1 MNLRRLSVLLPKG
14 DEAKITLA
22 QALGELRQSEDEE
35 SARDYLRRTLASM
48 QDFDI
53 SAQPM
58 EIQFSATEACLDL
71 GLVED
76 ADRITTI
83 LLQDHPCQTRT
94 SILRSKVMEQKGEY
108 RESARILED
117 MLHNE
122 PGNGLLY
129 LELGKALI
137 RSGDTIRARGVL
149 KKAVEND
156 SELLEAYD
164 ILISI
169 GDSLHWKA
177 HKALALLDLGD
188 VEGAKSL
195 VSLKLKDSSDPIIL
209 MALAEISRTQGDVLL
224 ARELTDRVQETDS
237 HEPSQMLSAAYRLA
251 RAGLLDESIK
261 VYEKVLK
268 HDPNNSRAWY
278 GIGSANFY
286 MNRYESSLEAVKR
299 SLEIEPDLKAAKV
312 MLVKDL
318 GILGRPI
325 EAVKEAQEYLGE
337 CKDDEIRLEILEALV
352 QYCPGRDTG
361 DVIDDM
367 IELRGEDPS
376 LIALMAENLVSQQ
389 RVSDS
394 LKHLDESLRLYPKDS
409 RLRHIRARIFWSI
422 GESKK
427 ARKDLE
433 TVLERDLRHLPS
445 LKLLLEMHK
454 ADKSY
459 AEAIQVA
466 DRILAQE
473 PTNIDV
479 TKDKAIT
486 LDAMGMHQE
495 AMRTFRQALSWGTR
509 NIQQANEVLAAM
521 LNSGRYEDA
530 LSLADAVIERQD
542 HDSMYW
548 RLRGNALYALERFED
563 SVKCYS
569 QGLEISPDDPWL
581 WYSRGMAIEALQDY
595 REAVD
600 CYDRAIVR
608 DLENVDFWMSKAYCL
623 ERLDVKNEA
632 LKCYDQVLRVK
643 AGHLHALVRKGLLLA
658 ELDRYDEALFF
669 FSKANEITRN
679 IPKILAYLKECHHRL
694 GNHEELVEVTR
705 RVLRL
710 NPESL
715 VDILD
720 MGQALQTLERDKE
733 ALQYFDMALE
743 LRPGD
748 RSIIDMKRTSV
759 RRSGDPEALMKL
771 LQEVL
776 KSDPLDRGARMELA
790 ELHYDNGNFTD
801 TLRVIDDMD
810 ELKDDPA
817 SQALRGH
824 TFQALGRY
832 EEAVRAYSR
841 SLNLRPHHVKTMN
854 MLATALHRQGRND
867 EALERLD
874 EAAFIDPLNYNTQWL
889 KARIL
894 YASGRKEE
902 AKTPLQRLF
911 ELDPR
916 EKDLWSEAAEM
927 LEDLQD
933 NHLAARALSRAIST
947 GAEGL
952 YLRLA
957 ENQLAIGEEDEAF
970 DSLLMATKQLPRSQR
985 AWYLLGRQQS
995 LRGQTSKAAVSL
1007 QKAIRLDP
1015 NIKDAHMELAEIFA
1029 SQNKKT
1035 KAINSFDKAISI
1047 DEKDPA
1053 PFRRR
1058 AALQMELGKLEDAM
1072 MSLQTVQIL
1081 APGDVQARKMIEE
1094 IKNKQDEAAAAAEV
1108 KAETQ

>member
-1 MNLRRLSVLLPKG
+1 MPINLRRLSALLPKG

-22 QALGELRQSEDEE
+22 QALGELRQSEDAE
-35 SARDYLRRTLASM
+35 SARDYLRKTLASM
-48 QDFDI
+48 QDYEI

-58 EIQFSATEACLDL
+58 EIQFSATEACLEL
-71 GLVED
+71 GLIED

-83 LLQDHPCQTRT
+83 LLQDHPCQTRS
-94 SILRSKVMEQKGEY
+94 SILRSKVMEQQGDY

-156 SELLEAYD
+156 SQLLEAYD

-177 HKALALLDLGD
+177 HKALALLDIGD
-188 VEGAKSL
+188 VEGAKAL

-209 MALAEISRTQGDVLL
+209 MALAEISRTQGDVAL
-224 ARELTDRVQETDS
+224 ARELTDRVQDMDS
-237 HEPSQMLSAAYRLA
+237 REPSQMLSAAYRLA
-251 RAGLLDESIK
+251 RAGLLDESII
-261 VYEKVLK
+261 VYEKILDY
-268 HDPNNSRAWY
+268 DPKNSRAWY

-299 SLEIEPDLKAAKV
+299 SLEIETDLKAAKV

-318 GILGRPI
+318 GILGRPA
-325 EAVKEAQEYLGE
+325 EAVNEARQYLGE
-337 CKDDEIRLEILEALV
+337 CKDDDIRLEILEALV

-361 DVIDDM
+361 EVINDM

-409 RLRHIRARIFWSI
+409 KLRYIRARIFWSI

-433 TVLERDLRHLPS
+433 IVLERDLRHLPS
-445 LKLLLEMHK
+445 LRLLLEMHK

-459 AEAIQVA
+459 PEAIQIA

-479 TKDKAIT
+479 TKDKAII
-486 LDAMGMHQE
+486 LDLMGMHQD

-509 NIQQANEVLAAM
+509 NIKQANEVLAAM

-530 LSLADAVIERQD
+530 LSLADAVLERQD

-563 SVKCYS
+563 SVSCFAK
-569 QGLEISPDDPWL
+569 GLEINPDDSWL
-581 WYSRGMAIEALQDY
+581 WYSKGMSEEALQNY
-595 REAVD
+595 RGAVD

-608 DLENVDFWMSKAYCL
+608 ELENVDFWMSKAYCL
-623 ERLDVKNEA
+623 QKLDVKNEA

-643 AGHLHALVRKGLLLA
+643 AGHLHALVRKGLLLT

-679 IPKILAYLKECHHRL
+679 MPKILAYLKECHRRL

-715 VDILD
+715 GDILD
-720 MGQALQTLERDKE
+720 MGKSLQILERDKE
-733 ALQYFDMALE
+733 ALHYFDMALE

-790 ELHYDNGNFTD
+790 ELHYDNGNFSD
-801 TLRVIDDMD
+801 TLRVIDDME
-810 ELKDDPA
+810 ELKDDPP
-817 SQALRGH
+817 SQSLRGH
-824 TFQALGRY
+824 AFQALGRY
-832 EEAVRAYSR
+832 EEAVRAYSQ
-841 SLNLRPHHVKTMN
+841 SLSIRPHHVNTIN
-854 MLATALHRQGRND
+854 MQATALNQQGRND

-874 EAAFIDPLNYNTQWL
+874 EAAFLDPLNYNTQWL

-894 YASGRKEE
+894 YNAGRKDE
-902 AKTPLQRLF
+902 AKKPLKRLF

-916 EKDLWSEAAEM
+916 EKEIWSEAADM

-933 NHLAARALSRAIST
+933 SYLAARALTRAISN

-957 ENQLAIGEEDEAF
+957 ENQLAIGETDEAL
-970 DSLLMATKQLPRSQR
+970 DSLLIATKQQPRSQT
-985 AWYLLGRQQS
+985 AWFLLGTQQS
-995 LRGQTSKAAVSL
+995 LRGHASQAKVSL

-1015 NIKDAHMELAEIFA
+1015 SLKDAHIELAEILA

-1047 DEKDPA
+1047 DDKDPS
-1053 PFRRR
+1053 PHRRK
-1058 AALQMELGKLEDAM
+1058 AALQIELGNLEGAM

-1081 APGDVQARKMIEE
+1081 APGDVEAREMVE
-1094 IKNKQDEAAAAAEV
+1094 IIKKKQEEAAAV
-1108 KAETQ
+1108 KPETQ